1 MPIYDYKCDECGNT
15 EEHLQDMGAPSPDC
29 SSCLKKQK
37 KVSMKKV
44 ISKTSFVL
52 KGNHW
57 AKDNYGLQD
66 KV

>member
-1 MPIYDYKCDECGNT
+1 MPLYEYKCPECNN
-15 EEHLQDMGAPSPDC
+15 E
-29 SSCLKKQK
+29 
-37 KVSMKKV
+37 KV
-44 ISKTSFVL
+44 IFQSMTADAPECEKCRAEDKEVKMKRKISKPSFVL

>member
-1 MPIYDYKCDECGNT
+1 MPLYEYKCPECEN
-15 EEHLQDMGAPSPDC
+15 E
-29 SSCLKKQK
+29 
-37 KVSMKKV
+37 KV
-44 ISKTSFVL
+44 IFQSMTAEAPLCEVCKAKHKEVKMKRKISKPSFVL

>member
-1 MPIYDYKCDECGNT
+1 MPLYEYKCEECS
-15 EEHLQDMGAPSPDC
+15 EEKVVFQTMDADPPDC
-29 SSCLKKQK
+29 GKCRTDEKEVK
-37 KVSMKKV
+37 MKKK
-44 ISKTSFVL
+44 ISKPSFVL

>member
-1 MPIYDYKCDECGNT
+1 MPLYEYKCEVCQSE
-15 EEHLQDMGAPSPDC
+15 EEHLLNMDAEDPNC
-29 SSCLKKQK
+29 SSCKKK
-37 KVSMKKV
+37 GKEVKMVKV
-44 ISKTSFVL
+44 ISKTGFVL